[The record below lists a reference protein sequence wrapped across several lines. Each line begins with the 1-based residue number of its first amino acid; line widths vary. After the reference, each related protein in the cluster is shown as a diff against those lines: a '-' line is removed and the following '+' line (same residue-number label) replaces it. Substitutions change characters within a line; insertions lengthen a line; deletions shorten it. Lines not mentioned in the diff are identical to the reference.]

1 MYLWRE
7 HTEGCHLAYVLF
19 ITKILLLVINKGLLD
34 GLTRHAYFG
43 VSNTQKRLFPGIF
56 LLLRLLSST
65 FSPLLLCILIYIYI

>member
-19 ITKILLLVINKGLLD
+19 ITKILLLMINKGLFD

-43 VSNTQKRLFPGIF
+43 LSNTQKWLFSKNF
-56 LLLRLLSST
+56 LT
-65 FSPLLLCILIYIYI
+65 F

>member
-19 ITKILLLVINKGLLD
+19 ITKILLLMINKGLLD

-43 VSNTQKRLFPGIF
+43 VSNTQKWIFFQEFSYFLGYCLLHFP
-56 LLLRLLSST
+56 
-65 FSPLLLCILIYIYI
+65 LCFATS